1 MSRVQRNVLLLS
13 AAAFAAAPCAPVR
26 AQVPAAA
33 GAGFV
38 LTYYFDRRGFFDRP
52 DRLYP
57 THHTTLV
64 ALRNPKKPFP
74 LFATGINLDGKM
86 TFTFADDKEMDVL
99 ADGSELTGTIEYGR
113 TAGEFRAV
121 ADAYGPVLDRK
132 RLAGADLPAGGK
144 PAPLIVQVRRVR
156 NFSPVRGGRTMTG
169 QFRRYNVKIDAVLAR
184 CRAEAPATPP
194 ADAGRDAYAPLRQ
207 VTLEA
212 AGYVAMT
219 DGVLAAKDPADNV
232 PGAVMISGRATF
244 TGADLGLTG
253 EDAGEI
259 EVHFVCV
266 GYTDYATAAG
276 AILKGRTPTLVP
288 KE

>member
-1 MSRVQRNVLLLS
+1 MSRAQRNVLLLS
-13 AAAFAAAPCAPVR
+13 AALAAASCAAVR
-26 AQVPAAA
+26 AQEAPAA
-33 GAGFV
+33 GGGFV

-52 DRLYP
+52 DRPHP
-57 THHTTLV
+57 THHTTLI
-64 ALRNPKKPFP
+64 ALRSPRKPFP

-99 ADGSELTGTIEYGR
+99 ADGSELTGTIEYGK

-132 RLAGADLPAGGK
+132 RLAGADLLAGGK
-144 PAPLIVQVRRVR
+144 PTPLTVQVRRVR
-156 NFSPVRGGRTMTG
+156 NFSPVRGGRTLTG
-169 QFRRYNVKIDAVLAR
+169 QFARYNVKIDAVLAR
-184 CRAEAPATPP
+184 CRADAPP
-194 ADAGRDAYAPLRQ
+194 ADAGRDRYTPVRQ
-207 VTLEA
+207 VALEA

-219 DGVLAAKDPADNV
+219 DGVLAAKDPADKA
-232 PGAVMISGRATF
+232 PGAVTISGRATF
-244 TGADLGLTG
+244 AGADLGLTG
-253 EDAGEI
+253 DDAGEI

-266 GYTDYATAAG
+266 GYTDYAAAAG